1 MPKITVR
8 GKDAREKVLQGVN
21 ELADIVKST
30 LGPNGRNV
38 ILETGNGPVIT
49 NDGVTVANATDF
61 SDPHMQIGAQ
71 LIKEV
76 AQKTNDIAGDGTTTA
91 TVLAQAIVAGWE
103 RVEEKA
109 NVYDIRHGVDK
120 AVVYVV
126 EQLKNQARPV
136 ESHEDKVRVATISCL
151 DPEAGELIASC
162 FDEIGNDGV
171 ITVETGQV
179 VGLSKEVVKGM
190 RIDRGMVSPYFVTDA
205 QKMQAVMENV
215 PVVLIEKKINNIEDF
230 TPILEAA
237 MAGGNKQLVVI
248 ADDFNEEVI
257 AMAVVNRLK
266 RIFHAVLIKSPLF
279 GDRKKDVM
287 SDLAVLTG
295 AMVVTPE
302 LGIELKQVDHSYFG
316 VIKKVIAGKDSTTI
330 VAGKEEDQ
338 AIIDAH
344 ILALRERI
352 EAEANDYTKDFLKSR
367 LARLTAGVAVVRVGA
382 DTEVETNNRKLKI
395 EDAINATRAA
405 IEEGVIVGAGMPL
418 YHIAQK
424 MSVIPDGLIANDGEK
439 QGWIIVSLACESPL
453 RQIAENAG
461 IQEDAFMKQV
471 THDVID
477 PVKVTRTALEK
488 AASIAG
494 ELITT
499 EAVVIN
505 IPDKQPALKG
515 LYD

>member
-8 GKDAREKVLQGVN
+8 GKEAREKVLQGVN

-61 SDPHMQIGAQ
+61 EDPHMQIGAQ

-103 RVEEKA
+103 KVEEKA
-109 NVYDIRHGVDK
+109 NVYDIRRGIDK
-120 AVVYVV
+120 AVAFVV
-126 EQLKNQARPV
+126 EQLKKQARPV

-151 DPEAGELIASC
+151 DPKTGELIASC
-162 FDEIGNDGV
+162 FDEVGNDGV

-179 VGLSKEVVKGM
+179 VGLTKEVVKGM
-190 RIDRGMVSPYFVTDA
+190 RIDRGLVSPFFITDT

-215 PVVLIEKKINNIEDF
+215 PVVLIEKKINTVEDF
-230 TPILEAA
+230 TPMLEAA
-237 MAGGNKQLVVI
+237 MGGGNKQLVVI
-248 ADDFNEEVI
+248 ADDFSEEVI

-266 RIFHAVLIKSPLF
+266 NIFRAVLIKSPMF
-279 GDRKKDVM
+279 GDRRKDVM
-287 SDLAVLTG
+287 SDIAVLTG
-295 AMVVTPE
+295 ANVVTPE
-302 LGIELKQVDHSYFG
+302 LGIELKQVDQSYFG
-316 VIKKVIAGKDSTTI
+316 QIKKLIANKDNTTIIAGQNQE
-330 VAGKEEDQ
+330 A
-338 AIIDAH
+338 IDAH
-344 ILALRERI
+344 ISALRQRI
-352 EAEANDYTKDFLKSR
+352 EGETNDYTKDFLKSR
-367 LARLTAGVAVVRVGA
+367 LARLTSGVAVIKVGA

-405 IEEGVIVGAGMPL
+405 VEEGVIMGGGVPLYKIATENEFDAIGENEGEKIGAEIIDAACQMPL
-418 YHIAQK
+418 F
-424 MSVIPDGLIANDGEK
+424 
-439 QGWIIVSLACESPL
+439 
-453 RQIAENAG
+453 QIAANAG
-461 IQEDAFMKQV
+461 KDVAEFANTV
-471 THDVID
+471 TEDVID
-477 PVKVTRTALEK
+477 PVKVARTALEK

-494 ELITT
+494 ELLTT

>member
-8 GKDAREKVLQGVN
+8 GKEAREKVLQGVN

-61 SDPHMQIGAQ
+61 SDPHMQVGAQ
-71 LIKEV
+71 LIREV

-91 TVLAQAIVAGWE
+91 TVLAQAIIAGWE

-109 NVYDIRHGVDK
+109 NVYDIRRGIDK
-120 AVVYVV
+120 AVAYVV
-126 EQLKNQARPV
+126 EQLKTKSRPV
-136 ESHEDKVRVATISCL
+136 ESHEDKVQVATISCL

-162 FDEIGNDGV
+162 FDEVGNDGV

-190 RIDRGMVSPYFVTDA
+190 RIDRGMVSPYFVTDL

-215 PVVLIEKKINNIEDF
+215 PVVLIEKKINNLEEF

-237 MAGGNKQLVVI
+237 MGSGSKQLVVV

-266 RIFHAVLIKSPLF
+266 KIFHAVLVKSPMF
-279 GDRKKDVM
+279 GDRKKDMM
-287 SDLAVLTG
+287 SDIAVLTG
-295 AMVVTPE
+295 ATVVTPE
-302 LGIELKQVDHSYFG
+302 LGIELKQVDHTYFG
-316 VIKKVIAGKDSTTI
+316 QIKKAIIGKDNTTI

-338 AIIDAH
+338 SAIDAH
-344 ILALRERI
+344 ILALRDRI
-352 EAEANDYTKDFLKSR
+352 GAETNDYTKDFLKSR
-367 LARLTAGVAVVRVGA
+367 LARLTSGVAVIKVGA

-405 IEEGVIVGAGMPL
+405 IEEGVIVGAGIPL
-418 YHIAQK
+418 HVIAQE
-424 MSVIPDGLIANDGEK
+424 MTVIPEGLIKNEGET
-439 QGWIIVSLACESPL
+439 QGWIIVSLACEAPL
-453 RQIAENAG
+453 EQIATNAG
-461 IQEDAFMKQV
+461 MSALDFMGQ
-471 THDVID
+471 TTPNVID

-505 IPDKQPALKG
+505 IPDKQPSLKG
-515 LYD
+515 LYE